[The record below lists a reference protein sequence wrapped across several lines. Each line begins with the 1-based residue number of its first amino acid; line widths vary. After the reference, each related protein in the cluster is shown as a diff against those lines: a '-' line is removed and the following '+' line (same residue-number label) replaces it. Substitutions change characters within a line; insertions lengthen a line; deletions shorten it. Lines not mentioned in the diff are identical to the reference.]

1 MTEKAVELLQK
12 QAAKLTDKQFDL
24 NAWKQQTALLL
35 MRIFGEND
43 PKALQIKKLEYEFN
57 SWALRDA
64 SGNASYQE
72 GVLKNAAA
80 ILEAAIIELE
90 HFGIPKLQEA
100 SESAGQM
107 YANSIKDLLTGSQV
121 RALRSITSSNSSH
134 EEKQRLLHDILKKID
149 SDQLLDVLVELILK
163 EQFSKHF

>member
-1 MTEKAVELLQK
+1 META
-12 QAAKLTDKQFDL
+12 
-24 NAWKQQTALLL
+24 TALLL

-90 HFGIPKLQEA
+90 HFWHTKTARGIRVSWSNVCKFNKGFAHRKSGEGFTFNHFLQ
-100 SESAGQM
+100 
-107 YANSIKDLLTGSQV
+107 
-121 RALRSITSSNSSH
+121 
-134 EEKQRLLHDILKKID
+134 
-149 SDQLLDVLVELILK
+149 
-163 EQFSKHF
+163 